1 MTTLVAGAVPVPVDE
16 DFALR
21 KERAEGLATAPN
33 GAAGG
38 GRLTLGQL
46 VDSVWEGLHAAGI
59 AGCPA
64 CGGRME
70 RSGDRARCGGCGSEL
85 S

>member
-1 MTTLVAGAVPVPVDE
+1 MTTLTAPQS
-16 DFALR
+16 FALLDT
-21 KERAEGLATAPN
+21 EQEEPRAF
-33 GAAGG
+33 GG
-38 GRLTLGQL
+38 SGPTLGDRL
-46 VDSVWEGLHAAGI
+46 ELTWEGLLAAGV

-70 RSGDRARCGGCGSEL
+70 RAGDAASCASCGSEL

>member
-1 MTTLVAGAVPVPVDE
+1 MTTLVAGAIPLPLEE

-21 KERAEGLATAPN
+21 EERGTLATAPE

-46 VDSVWEGLHAAGI
+46 VSSVWEGLHAAGV

-70 RSGDRARCGGCGSEL
+70 RAGDVARCGGCGSRL